1 MLVGFGKIKAMDGGW
16 ALVLCCSAVNL
27 ESELPGV
34 AG

>member
-16 ALVLCCSAVNL
+16 ALVLRCSAVNL